1 MTSKHLLESVCTS
14 HQDLFHSSRV
24 PFLVLCGPRWQFTNC
39 VSFFDRFPGCTCVN
53 QKSMFNSF

>member
-24 PFLVLCGPRWQFTNC
+24 PFLVLCGPRWIFALQIASLFLI
-39 VSFFDRFPGCTCVN
+39 VFLAVRV
-53 QKSMFNSF
+53 